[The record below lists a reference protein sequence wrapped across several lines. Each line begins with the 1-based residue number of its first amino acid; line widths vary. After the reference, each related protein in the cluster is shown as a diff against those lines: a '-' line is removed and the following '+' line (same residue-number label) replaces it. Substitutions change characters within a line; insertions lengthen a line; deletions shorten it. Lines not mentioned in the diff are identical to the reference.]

1 MHFFDTTIASRLG
14 SIHTAMRLMM
24 PEVLAK
30 ERMAAHTK
38 WWAYRFMSP
47 FEATS
52 HFIDLYR
59 AGLKNYVR
67 IEHDVDRAEKVQG
80 LSSRIL
86 GSPSSSLTE
95 VWNARLR
102 ADELGVP
109 YELLIEF
116 GFHFA
121 SRRKRRWSPRPGQL
135 FASDKSEFAWATE
148 FEKWCV
154 DRLDEATKRLDWLP
168 QYRLE
173 HYRGFPAQD
182 AFREHLR
189 EFVGSLNGNYG
200 AKLMLHSVTRRHL
213 PLKDAIRAIPKPARP
228 FAVRDLRSR
237 VETNVGAGVPV
248 EALPAIAVMPAC
260 FGIPFARDAASS
272 ECQACPAKRVC
283 DGAIASVSAF
293 MEKGSGTVTPEA
305 DRRLMN
311 RRAGGRG
318 RSQRFRAKQK
328 EALAT
333 SNRSV

>member
-1 MHFFDTTIASRLG
+1 MTFFDTTIASRLG
-14 SIHTAMRLMM
+14 SIHTAMRLVM

-30 ERMAAHTK
+30 ERKAAHNK

-47 FEATS
+47 FQATS

-67 IEHDVDRAEKVQG
+67 TNYDLDLAEKVQG
-80 LSSRIL
+80 LSSSIL
-86 GSPSSSLTE
+86 EAPSSSLTE

-121 SRRKRRWSPRPGQL
+121 SRRQWGRSPRPGQL
-135 FASDKSEFAWATE
+135 FASDKSEFAWTTE
-148 FEKWCV
+148 FEKWCEG
-154 DRLDEATKRLDWLP
+154 RLDDATQRLDWLP

-189 EFVGSLNGNYG
+189 EYVGELHGSYG

-228 FAVRDLRSR
+228 LAVRDLRSR
-237 VETNVGAGVPV
+237 LKTNPGVAVPV

-260 FGIPFARDAASS
+260 FGVPFARDSASS
-272 ECQACPAKRVC
+272 ECQACPVQSYC
-283 DGAIASVSAF
+283 DGVIASVSAF
-293 MEKGSGTVTPEA
+293 MMKKSGTLAPEA

-311 RRAGGRG
+311 TRANGRE
-318 RSQRFRAKQK
+318 RQRRFRAKK
-328 EALAT
+328 EEARAAHH
-333 SNRSV
+333 RSV

>member
-1 MHFFDTTIASRLG
+1 MHFFDTTIAGRLG

-30 ERMAAHTK
+30 ERKAAHTK

-47 FEATS
+47 LEATS

-67 IEHDVDRAEKVQG
+67 AEYDLDLAEKMQG

-86 GSPSSSLTE
+86 GSPNRSLTE

-121 SRRKRRWSPRPGQL
+121 SRRQWRKSPRPGQL
-135 FASDKSEFAWATE
+135 FPSDKSEFAWAAE
-148 FEKWCV
+148 FEKWCEG
-154 DRLDEATKRLDWLP
+154 RLDDATQRMDWLP

-189 EFVGSLNGNYG
+189 EVVGAVKGDYG
-200 AKLMLHSVTRRHL
+200 AKLMVHSVTRRHL

-237 VETNVGAGVPV
+237 LETNFGVEVPV

-272 ECQACPAKRVC
+272 ECQACLAKRVC
-283 DGAIASVSAF
+283 DEAIASVSAF
-293 MEKGSGTVTPEA
+293 MEKSNGTITPEA

-311 RRAGGRG
+311 KRANGRE
-318 RSQRFRAKQK
+318 RARRFRARKK
-328 EALAT
+328 EALAS